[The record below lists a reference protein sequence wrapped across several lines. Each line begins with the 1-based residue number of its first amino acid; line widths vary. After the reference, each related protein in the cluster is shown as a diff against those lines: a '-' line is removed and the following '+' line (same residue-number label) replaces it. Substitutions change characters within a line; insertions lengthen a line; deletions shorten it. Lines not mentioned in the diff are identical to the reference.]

1 MNQLQPEPINLRTGI
16 IDSSRLRQFCQLSP
30 GKAVP
35 ALPPPAAERRVGVGR
50 DCLKINYVQ
59 MQNRFTNEF
68 MAKCWFALKAS
79 ERLALSE
86 AEQRFFSSL
95 RLAIL
100 AYDDE
105 VRLGHPAIERRC
117 MICGV
122 VVSKC
127 CC

>member
-1 MNQLQPEPINLRTGI
+1 
-16 IDSSRLRQFCQLSP
+16 
-30 GKAVP
+30 
-35 ALPPPAAERRVGVGR
+35 
-50 DCLKINYVQ
+50 

-68 MAKCWFALKAS
+68 MAKCWFALRAS

-86 AEQRFFSSL
+86 AKQRFYTSL
-95 RLAIL
+95 HLAVM

-105 VRLGHPAIERRC
+105 VRLGHPATERRC
-117 MICGV
+117 MICSV

>member
-1 MNQLQPEPINLRTGI
+1 VGARGARACP
-16 IDSSRLRQFCQLSP
+16 
-30 GKAVP
+30 
-35 ALPPPAAERRVGVGR
+35 LPDG
-50 DCLKINYVQ
+50 LKINFVQ

-68 MAKCWFALKAS
+68 MTKCWFALKAS

-86 AEQRFFSSL
+86 AEERFYTSL
-95 RLAIL
+95 HLAVM

-105 VRLGHPAIERRC
+105 VRLGHPPPERRC

-122 VVSKC
+122 AVCKC